1 MRLTDKEV
9 KIIKSSIKRLDE
21 NAKIYLF
28 GSRVIDTKKGGD
40 IDLLVMS
47 GKLVYDDR
55 RKILSSIFEEL
66 DEQKIDIIIT
76 KDTQDYQPPFIRIAL
91 KQGVLL

>member
-9 KIIKSSIKRLDE
+9 EIIKSSIKRLDE

-55 RKILSSIFEEL
+55 RKILSNIFKEL

-76 KDTQDYQPPFIRIAL
+76 KDTQDSQPPFIRIAL